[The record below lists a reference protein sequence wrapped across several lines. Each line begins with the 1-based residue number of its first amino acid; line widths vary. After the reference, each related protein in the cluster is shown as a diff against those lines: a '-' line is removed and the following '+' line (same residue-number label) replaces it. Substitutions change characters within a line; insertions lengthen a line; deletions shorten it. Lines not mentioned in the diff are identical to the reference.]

1 MNPRRVVIV
10 AKLKNLATLKL
21 TNTPVTDA
29 WVKDFE
35 RTRPEAQAFGEVI
48 VAMAPRG
55 DAR

>member
-29 WVKDFE
+29 WVKDFDAPG
-35 RTRPEAQAFGEVI
+35 RSVRFGEVI
-48 VAMAPRG
+48 VAMAPRK